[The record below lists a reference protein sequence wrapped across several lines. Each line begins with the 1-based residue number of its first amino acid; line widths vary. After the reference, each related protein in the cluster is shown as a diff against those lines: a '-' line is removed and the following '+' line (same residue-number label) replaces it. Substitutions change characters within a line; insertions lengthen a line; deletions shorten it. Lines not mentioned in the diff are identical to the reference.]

1 MNTREKENR
10 RRRRG
15 ISMGEYLFL
24 GALFLAFSVASLRLP
39 SAILDWQDREM
50 VGRREILDSQEVI
63 VTAQE
68 DMSLLEK
75 MHLVNSGNINS
86 MYMVNGRH
94 YTAESALDKVAQ
106 ELRKLRELGLLTDCS
121 LDRIDMGEAEVEF
134 ILDMEDGE
142 RSMMLWNGFVR
153 TDTWRINWRMDDE
166 TGKLLSISQY
176 QYMEVYNRDKEIIDA
191 ADHAMGNR
199 SYDAGPVDVAQNSG
213 IPDSMVDYAVTKVGN
228 TSRKQEPL
236 EAMLAELTRKA
247 EIWGEYLGLQMAE
260 SGVTMADAIA
270 YQADGCDIIEKRVE
284 TFMAK
289 DYSWTEAYYMML
301 EELGLLE
308 TAYESESL
316 NIYAVYKDEEGE
328 EAVVY
333 FQNEK
338 NSFLIVG
345 ARY

>member
-1 MNTREKENR
+1 MKTREKENR

-39 SAILDWQDREM
+39 SAILDWQDRKM
-50 VGRREILDSQEVI
+50 VGRRELLDSQEVI

-86 MYMVNGRH
+86 MYMVNGRR
-94 YTAESALDKVAQ
+94 YTTESALDKAAQ
-106 ELRKLRELGLLTDCS
+106 ELRKLRELGILMDCN
-121 LDRIDMGEAEVEF
+121 LDKMDMGEAEVEF

-153 TDTWRINWRMDDE
+153 TDSWRIYWSMDDE

-176 QYMEVYNRDKEIIDA
+176 QYTEAYNRDKEITDA
-191 ADHAMGNR
+191 ADHAMENR
-199 SYDAGPVDVAQNSG
+199 SYDAGRVEVAQNSG
-213 IPDSMVDYAVTKVGN
+213 IPDFGVDYATTKVEN
-228 TSRKQEPL
+228 TSGKQKPL
-236 EAMLAELTRKA
+236 EVTLAELTRKA

-260 SGVTMADAIA
+260 SGVTVADIIA
-270 YQADGCDIIEKRVE
+270 YQAEGCDIIEKRVK
-284 TFMAK
+284 TIMAK

-301 EELGLLE
+301 KEMGLLE

-333 FQNEK
+333 FLKEK
-338 NSFLIVG
+338 NGFLIMG
-345 ARY
+345 ATY